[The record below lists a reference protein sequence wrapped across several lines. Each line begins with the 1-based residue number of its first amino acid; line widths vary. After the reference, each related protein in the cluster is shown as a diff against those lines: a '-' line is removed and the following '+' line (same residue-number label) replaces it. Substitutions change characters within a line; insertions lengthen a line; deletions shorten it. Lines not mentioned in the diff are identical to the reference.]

1 MANFVLIPG
10 AGSDS
15 WYWHLVAP
23 QLRSEGHDV
32 VAVDLPCDD
41 DSATFTDYAN
51 TVVDAIGDRSDLV
64 LVAQSLGG
72 FTAPLV
78 CERVPVQQLV
88 LVNAMTPSPG
98 ESAGDWWANT
108 GQPQAMHEE
117 AARHGRNYKDDMELM
132 NDFEYV
138 FLHDLPDDV
147 KAESTKH
154 VRKQSGRPF
163 ADPLP
168 IDKWPDVPTRVIAG
182 RHDRLFPVDFQRR
195 VAQERL
201 RISLDEIDGG
211 HLVALSRPVDLA
223 RCLVHPD
230 LATH

>member
-1 MANFVLIPG
+1 MVSFVLIPG

-15 WYWHLVAP
+15 WYWHLVEPELGKA
-23 QLRSEGHDV
+23 GHDV

-41 DSATFTDYAN
+41 DSKTFTDYAD

-78 CERVPVQQLV
+78 CERVPVQQIV
-88 LVNAMTPSPG
+88 LVNAMIPSPG
-98 ESAGDWWANT
+98 ESAGEWWANT

-117 AARHGRNYKDDMELM
+117 AARHGRKYKDDMELM

-138 FLHDLPDDV
+138 FLHDVPEDV
-147 KAESTKH
+147 KAESANH
-154 VRKQSGRPF
+154 VRNQSGRPF
-163 ADPLP
+163 GDPP
-168 IDKWPDVPTRVIAG
+168 HIDRWPDVPTRVIAG
-182 RHDRLFPVDFQRR
+182 RDDRLFPLDFQRR

-201 RISLDEIDGG
+201 AVGIEEIDGG
-211 HLVALSRPVDLA
+211 HLVALSNPVGVAERL
-223 RCLVHPD
+223 LSP
-230 LATH
+230 

>member
-1 MANFVLIPG
+1 MATFVLIPG

-23 QLRSEGHDV
+23 ELQGAGHDV

-41 DSATFTDYAN
+41 DSATFTDYTD
-51 TVVDAIGDRSDLV
+51 TVMRDIGDRKDLI

-78 CERVPVQQLV
+78 CERVPVQMLV
-88 LVNAMTPSPG
+88 LVNAMIPNPG

-108 GQPQAMHEE
+108 GQPQAMLEE
-117 AARHGRNYKDDMELM
+117 AKRHGKQYKDDMDLM
-132 NDFEYV
+132 SDFEYV
-138 FLHDLPDDV
+138 FLHDLPKDV
-147 KAESTKH
+147 RAESEHH
-154 VRKQSGRPF
+154 VRNQSGRPF

-168 IDKWPDVPTRVIAG
+168 IDKWPDIQTQVLAG

-195 VAQERL
+195 VARERL
-201 RISLDEIDGG
+201 AVELDQIDGG
-211 HLVALSRPVDLA
+211 HLVALSRPTELA
-223 RCLVHPD
+223 DQLLRY
-230 LATH
+230 